1 MEMGR
6 REWGRTSPG
15 SRSHILYRTC
25 SVVRFFSTLTRSALW
40 RSDSPN
46 HREPWTGMGRS
57 ADIIQSF
64 HRGGMIFGGSQGSP
78 QKELIDGAGTA
89 IRIPSH
95 QVYVII
101 FKIRRRKH
109 LPFQK
114 CPLEIRHLLCQPIHN
129 TIGILLGDSLVPLSI
144 RGGDLFPHKHLLS
157 HCHYPGA
164 PGVESTVS
172 ICTVYVTSDLA
183 CKY

>member
-6 REWGRTSPG
+6 REWGRTTPG

-46 HREPWTGMGRS
+46 HRR
-57 ADIIQSF
+57 ALD
-64 HRGGMIFGGSQGSP
+64 RDGSKRRYDTVFSLGWNDFWWLARVSQE
-78 QKELIDGAGTA
+78 ELIDGAGTA

-114 CPLEIRHLLCQPIHN
+114 CPFEIRHLLCQPIHN
-129 TIGILLGDSLVPLSI
+129 SIGILLGDSLVPLSI
-144 RGGDLFPHKHLLS
+144 RGGNLFPHKHLLS

-164 PGVESTVS
+164 PGVESTGS